1 MMTDETPAALAK
13 SSPVSIVSYLASLL
27 VVETKVGW
35 CIL

>member
-1 MMTDETPAALAK
+1 MTTDETPTALAK